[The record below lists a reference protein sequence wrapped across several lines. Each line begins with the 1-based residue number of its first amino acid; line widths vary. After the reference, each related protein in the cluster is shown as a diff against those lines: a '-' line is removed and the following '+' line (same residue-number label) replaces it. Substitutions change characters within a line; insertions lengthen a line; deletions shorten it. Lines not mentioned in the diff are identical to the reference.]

1 MIGRTPVPHE
11 PEPWPEA
18 RVSWR
23 DVGCAWVF
31 VLVLFVLYALALMLG

>member
-1 MIGRTPVPHE
+1 MIGRTPASHE

-18 RVSWR
+18 RVRWR

-31 VLVLFVLYALALMLG
+31 VFALYALVLVLG